1 MEYVS
6 TEAISLK
13 KMFGDN
19 LGDAQCVVV
28 VTIRKDNKEKQRQ
41 MTRKDLYVTNTS
53 ISELTSI
60 TDYPLLLFTTEEIQS
75 FSSTIT
81 GLAFALNNGY
91 TLTFSKAV
99 NPYCYNTL
107 RLNSSMTGFE
117 NAKYIKQ
124 DDLYI
129 LDLGRSFVKNEDKL
143 RLFNREPF
151 DVLLDSAVDLRCQTL
166 CYSKKNGQ
174 YQVGLWDAVNNQQT
188 TAMLR
193 LSAIST

>member
-1 MEYVS
+1 M
-6 TEAISLK
+6 
-13 KMFGDN
+13 
-19 LGDAQCVVV
+19 
-28 VTIRKDNKEKQRQ
+28 
-41 MTRKDLYVTNTS
+41 
-53 ISELTSI
+53 
-60 TDYPLLLFTTEEIQS
+60 
-75 FSSTIT
+75 
-81 GLAFALNNGY
+81 
-91 TLTFSKAV
+91 
-99 NPYCYNTL
+99 